1 MKLPHSGFE
10 PCIRPLDFRD
20 SDFSGG
26 CPSQDGLDEVLVDG
40 AFLYLGIVMCGFT
53 YSAKDSGFG
62 GFSKVKRERTLAT
75 MLKMDLSA

>member
-1 MKLPHSGFE
+1 M
-10 PCIRPLDFRD
+10 
-20 SDFSGG
+20 
-26 CPSQDGLDEVLVDG
+26 DG